1 MIENM
6 FQDGTDKV
14 LDDRVA
20 RPVAEPPARPSF
32 GLSLWNT
39 TKALPKGVA
48 TGATESAAF
57 GSDMLGAFGSVQAG
71 YGIQADPAMLFDSDM
86 QQRVAGAEGQKA
98 REDVQSGAAFT
109 SQTGTGLR
117 ATART
122 MMPDASTSN
131 VAENILFGL
140 GRFGV
145 KAIAYSVLG
154 TPIPG
159 AVLTGTD
166 EAFVEAEKLKAEG
179 VDFQT
184 RTKAGAVAG
193 GAAALATA
201 LPVAGKSIGQTVGL
215 IAAGGPG
222 GFIAQQAAT
231 RSILQNAGY
240 DKIAEQY
247 DPFDPVGLAVSTL
260 IPAGFGAYAS
270 RSMRGARPA
279 AAPMDAAASRELVQM
294 GMNERQ
300 ALRYDDARLDAYA
313 VTAAQRAGVP
323 PEVLLAAKN
332 AGERSSSSAAT
343 SPVGAKG
350 IMQFMDST
358 WTQYGKGDVRDPVA
372 SIDAGAAFLADLG
385 KQYGGD
391 WRAALAH
398 YNGGTKAGEAVRAGK
413 APPSAETRG
422 YLERTDRFI
431 AERQGD
437 AAGRAAAADPEAV
450 AAARVSLIRDTVNSW
465 NLKDP
470 ADIVGAEQHLAAF
483 ARAAD
488 QLGAGE
494 RVAVSDTLN
503 LDNLAQARLLDDFGT
518 KMETMRATL
527 LEDAGNVAEPGA
539 IRAMRDEIASLRQA
553 IPATDDAALRARAKE
568 IQAEG
573 GSYKQALA
581 TATKELNSRAAEV
594 NQRID
599 SLQQQIDRNAEA
611 TRANEHI
618 AQLDQQIAQVREQRA
633 AINAPTPKRSA
644 LAVKQALGEI
654 PAARAP
660 ESAKSGAAEGGKSGG
675 TPAPENL
682 PASPKAA
689 PQAAEGGKPAA
700 DSSGQAGAA
709 AAVLDSQTAEIA
721 RLSPDMVVQLEG
733 MDRPMPLAEAL
744 AKVKEEAAA
753 EAKDAGLLQV
763 AAECF
768 LRNS

>member
-20 RPVAEPPARPSF
+20 RPVAEPPVRPSF

-39 TKALPKGVA
+39 TKSLPKGVA

-57 GSDMLGAFGSVQAG
+57 GSDMLGAFGAVQAG
-71 YGIQADPAMLFDSDM
+71 YGVQADPAMLFDSDM

-109 SQTGTGLR
+109 SQSGTGLR

-122 MMPDASTSN
+122 MMPDPTTSN
-131 VAENILFGL
+131 AAENILFGL

-145 KAIAYSVLG
+145 KAVAYSVLG

-159 AVLTGTD
+159 AVFTGTD
-166 EAFVEAEKLKAEG
+166 EAFVEAQRLQELG
-179 VDFQT
+179 VDFET
-184 RTKAGAVAG
+184 RTKAAIAAG
-193 GAAALATA
+193 GAAAAATA
-201 LPVAGKSIGQTVGL
+201 LPVAGKTIGQTVGL
-215 IAAGGPG
+215 VAAGGPG
-222 GFIAQQAAT
+222 TFIAQQAAS
-231 RSILQNAGY
+231 RAILQNAGY

-247 DPFDPVGLAVSTL
+247 DPFDPVGLAVATL

-270 RSMRGARPA
+270 RGMRNARPV

-313 VTAAQRAGVP
+313 VTAAQRVGVP

-350 IMQFMDST
+350 IMQFMDAT
-358 WTQYGKGDVRDPVA
+358 WQQYGKGNVRDPVA
-372 SIDAGAAFLADLG
+372 SIDAGAAYLADLG

-398 YNGGTKAGEAVRAGK
+398 YNGGTLAGK
-413 APPSAETRG
+413 AVQAGKVPPAAETRA
-422 YLERTDRFI
+422 YLERTDKFI
-431 AERQGD
+431 AERQGTE
-437 AAGRAAAADPEAV
+437 AGRAAAADPEAV
-450 AAARVSLIRDTVNSW
+450 AAARVNLIRETVNSW
-465 NLKDP
+465 NLKDQ
-470 ADIVGAEQHLAAF
+470 ADIAGAEQHLAAF
-483 ARAAD
+483 SRAAD

-503 LDNLAQARLLDDFGT
+503 LDNLAQARMLDDFGT
-518 KMETMRATL
+518 RMEAVRATL

-539 IRAMRDEIASLRQA
+539 IRAMRDEITSLQQS
-553 IPATDDAALRARAKE
+553 IPATNDAALRARAKE

-581 TATKELNSRAAEV
+581 TATKELNGRAAEI

-599 SLQQQIDRNAEA
+599 SLQQQIDRNALA
-611 TRANEHI
+611 TRANEQI
-618 AQLDQQIAQVREQRA
+618 AQLDQQIAQVRQQRA
-633 AINAPTPKRSA
+633 AIDAPTPKRGA
-644 LAVKQALGEI
+644 LAVQQALAEP
-654 PAARAP
+654 PAKG
-660 ESAKSGAAEGGKSGG
+660 AKSGTAEPGASAATKAPEAAPPAPKTATERAPGG
-675 TPAPENL
+675 T
-682 PASPKAA
+682 ST
-689 PQAAEGGKPAA
+689 AETGTSG
-700 DSSGQAGAA
+700 GQAGTA

-733 MDRPMPLAEAL
+733 MDAPLPLAEAL

>member
-1 MIENM
+1 MIESM

-20 RPVAEPPARPSF
+20 RPVATPPSKPSF
-32 GLSLWNT
+32 GMSLWNT

-57 GSDMLGAFGSVQAG
+57 GSDILGAFGSVQAG
-71 YGIQADPAMLFDSDM
+71 YGIQADPAMLFDEDM
-86 QQRVAGAEGQKA
+86 RQRVQGAEGERA
-98 REDVQSGAAFT
+98 RADVQSGAAFT
-109 SQTGTGLR
+109 SDTGTGLR

-122 MMPDASTSN
+122 MMPDPATAN
-131 VAENILFGL
+131 VAEGILFGL
-140 GRFGV
+140 GRFAA
-145 KAIAYSVLG
+145 KAVGYSIAA

-184 RTKAGAVAG
+184 RTKAAAVAG
-193 GAAALATA
+193 GAAAAATA
-201 LPVAGKSIGQTVGL
+201 LPVAGRTMAQTVGL
-215 IAAGGPG
+215 VAAGGPG

-247 DPFDPVGLAVSTL
+247 DPFDPVGLAVATL

-270 RSMRGARPA
+270 RGLRGARPV
-279 AAPMDAAASRELVQM
+279 AAPVDAAASRELVAM

-350 IMQFMDST
+350 IMQFMDAT
-358 WTQYGKGDVRDPVA
+358 WQQYGKGNVRDPVA
-372 SIDAGAAFLADLG
+372 SIDAGAAYLADLG

-398 YNGGTKAGEAVRAGK
+398 YNGGTLAGKAVQAGK
-413 APPSAETRG
+413 APPAAETRA
-422 YLERTDRFI
+422 YLERTDKFI
-431 AERQGD
+431 VERQG
-437 AAGRAAAADPEAV
+437 AEAGRAAAADPEAV
-450 AAARVSLIRDTVNSW
+450 AAARVNLIRDTVNSW

-470 ADIVGAEQHLAAF
+470 ADIAGAQEHLAAF
-483 ARAAD
+483 TRAAD
-488 QLGAGE
+488 QIGAGE
-494 RVAVSDTLN
+494 RVSVSDTLN
-503 LDNLAQARLLDDFGT
+503 LDNLAQARMLDDFGSR
-518 KMETMRATL
+518 MEEVRAAL
-527 LEDAGNVAEPGA
+527 LQDAGNVAEPGA
-539 IRAMRDEIASLRQA
+539 IRSIRDELASLRQQL
-553 IPATDDAALRARAKE
+553 PDTSDAAVRARAKE

-573 GSYKQALA
+573 GSYKQAL
-581 TATKELNSRAAEV
+581 TAAKKELAGRSQDV

-599 SLQQQIDRNAEA
+599 LLQQQIDRNAEA
-611 TRANEHI
+611 TRANEQI
-618 AQLDQQIAQVREQRA
+618 PQLDQQIAQVRQQRA
-633 AINAPTPKRSA
+633 AIDAPTPKRGA
-644 LAVKQALGEI
+644 LAVQQAL
-654 PAARAP
+654 AAP
-660 ESAKSGAAEGGKSGG
+660 PVKGAKSGTADAGASAATKAPEAAPPAPKPATEAAPGGTSAAETGTSG
-675 TPAPENL
+675 
-682 PASPKAA
+682 
-689 PQAAEGGKPAA
+689 
-700 DSSGQAGAA
+700 GQAGAA

-721 RLSPDMVVQLEG
+721 RLSPDMMVQLDG
-733 MDRPMPLAEAL
+733 MDAPLPLAEAL
-744 AKVKEEAAA
+744 AKVKEQAAA
-753 EAKDAGLLQV
+753 ETKDAGLLQI
-763 AAECF
+763 AAECL